1 MFNFFG
7 AKNHEHSLVV
17 KIRGGLGNQLFQY
30 AFYRSL
36 SEKFDNVFIDNSFF
50 LKQFKR
56 NFQLNKFPYIKYKVN
71 NKKNRDAIICR
82 DNPDFTYTPIPEI
95 IDTSLIFDGYWQSE
109 KYFQDYASLIKSE
122 LKPNTLISEK
132 LNRIVQSG
140 MINVSIHIRRT
151 DYVSQP
157 DKHPLQP
164 IEYYADAISSL
175 GKYDKLFVFSDD
187 INWCKKNLSFAKMHF
202 VDSLSDIES
211 FWLMSMCTHNI
222 IANSSFSWW
231 AAWLNDNDNKTIIAP
246 KNWFGKAMPNKTN
259 DLIPETWLQI

>member
-7 AKNHEHSLVV
+7 IKNPEHSFVV

-82 DNPDFTYTPIPEI
+82 DNPDFTYTPIPALTEA
-95 IDTSLIFDGYWQSE
+95 SLIFDGYWQSE

-122 LKPNTLISEK
+122 LKPTTLVTEK

-151 DYVSQP
+151 DYVNQP
-157 DKHPLQP
+157 DKHPLQQ

-175 GKYDKLFVFSDD
+175 VKYDKLFVFSND
-187 INWCKKNLSFAKMHF
+187 INC
-202 VDSLSDIES
+202 
-211 FWLMSMCTHNI
+211 
-222 IANSSFSWW
+222 
-231 AAWLNDNDNKTIIAP
+231 
-246 KNWFGKAMPNKTN
+246 
-259 DLIPETWLQI
+259 